1 MQVSSMKKVLYLVA
15 IVVIVVGNVM
25 PVSAAEYIPSDIAQ
39 HFANAVKTIIII
51 EIVDFL
57 VPIID
62 MIAAGMIILGLVLIA
77 ARQEFYGIRLIT
89 GGGVALIFTKI
100 VIPVIISLL

>member
-1 MQVSSMKKVLYLVA
+1 MQVSGMKKVLYLVA
-15 IVVIVVGNVM
+15 IVVVAVASVT
-25 PVSAAEYIPSDIAQ
+25 PVSAEYIPSDISQ
-39 HFANAVKTIIII
+39 HFANAVKTIII

>member
-1 MQVSSMKKVLYLVA
+1 MQVSGMKKVLYLVA

-39 HFANAVKTIIII
+39 HFANAVKTIII